1 MNALRALNA
10 CSLDGT
16 HMMEQLDLGYG
27 GSKNV
32 VTLGMRCCD
41 LLWVDS
47 ARGSRRALRTRSPR
61 ILCRCPALRRQILG
75 VCRRGM
81 GAESRGHR
89 GRNRSCQALPQG
101 RPCPNR
107 AGRVDGAVMRL
118 TAPRPDDAKPHG
130 RLSRALRKRGLSPGQ
145 RALGLIWRAA
155 GAYSEDGD
163 NCPMQLRRR
172 VQAY

>member
-1 MNALRALNA
+1 LNALRALNA

-61 ILCRCPALRRQILG
+61 ILCRCPVLRRQILS
-75 VCRRGM
+75 VFRRDM

-89 GRNRSCQALPQG
+89 GRNRSCPALPQG
-101 RPCPNR
+101 RACPNR
-107 AGRVDGAVMRL
+107 ACRSLDGAVARL
-118 TAPRPDDAKPHG
+118 TLLIRTHPDVRCGGVVPRVSARQIELIRSISTVSK
-130 RLSRALRKRGLSPGQ
+130 RLNSRR
-145 RALGLIWRAA
+145 
-155 GAYSEDGD
+155 
-163 NCPMQLRRR
+163 
-172 VQAY
+172 